1 MEFVSESVFES
12 MFESVFVS
20 VKLWYHFLP
29 KKKWQILSNLV
40 NTAIWNQERF
50 EGILRSFQIDGI
62 PQYPTYTPET
72 SKCVQRISY
81 DGK

>member
-1 MEFVSESVFES
+1 M
-12 MFESVFVS
+12 
-20 VKLWYHFLP
+20 
-29 KKKWQILSNLV
+29 

-81 DGK
+81 DGKYIFSRSLEVIRGHCHSDSPKPHFPVEP

>member
-1 MEFVSESVFES
+1 M
-12 MFESVFVS
+12 
-20 VKLWYHFLP
+20 
-29 KKKWQILSNLV
+29 

-81 DGK
+81 DGKFILRLLEVILKRGSTLLF

>member
-1 MEFVSESVFES
+1 M
-12 MFESVFVS
+12 
-20 VKLWYHFLP
+20 
-29 KKKWQILSNLV
+29 

-81 DGK
+81 DGKLISIGLLEVIRGYW